1 MMNSLYTLTAVICS
15 SAIICTI
22 LSNFVTESGT
32 KKILNLILGAFM
44 VCSLIVPVKNAVSE
58 INTTLDGY
66 DTLQEITSTA
76 DEAYSN
82 EVISLTEDNLEQALS
97 DMLKQNG
104 IEIND
109 SKIILALSNENRIII
124 SYIGIYISKEYTLYT
139 ELISE
144 IVYDN
149 FTVVPNIM
157 ME

>member
-1 MMNSLYTLTAVICS
+1 MNSLYTLTAVICS

-22 LSNFVTESGT
+22 LSNFVTDSGT

-44 VCSLIVPVKNAVSE
+44 VCSLIVPVKNAIGE
-58 INTTLDGY
+58 IDATLDNY
-66 DTLQEITSTA
+66 NTSQELISTA

-82 EVISLTEDNLEQALS
+82 EVINLTEKNLEQALC
-97 DMLKQNG
+97 DVLKQNG
-104 IEIND
+104 IEINS
-109 SKIILALSNENRIII
+109 SKIILALSDKNRIII

-139 ELISE
+139 EQISE

-157 ME
+157 TE

>member
-1 MMNSLYTLTAVICS
+1 MNSLYTLTAVICS

-22 LSNFVTESGT
+22 LSNFVTNSGT

-44 VCSLIVPVKNAVSE
+44 VCSLIVPIKNAIGE
-58 INTTLDGY
+58 IDTTLDNLA
-66 DTLQEITSTA
+66 TTQEFISTA

-82 EVISLTEDNLEQALS
+82 EVISLTEDNLEQTLK

-104 IEIND
+104 IEINS
-109 SKIILALSNENRIII
+109 SKIILALSDENSIII
-124 SYIGIYISKEYTLYT
+124 SYIGIYISKEYTLYADM
-139 ELISE
+139 ISE

-157 ME
+157 TE

>member
-1 MMNSLYTLTAVICS
+1 MNSLYILTAVICS

-22 LSNFVTESGT
+22 LSNFVTDSGT

-44 VCSLIVPVKNAVSE
+44 VCSLIVPVKNAIGE
-58 INTTLDGY
+58 INATLEDY
-66 DTLQEITSTA
+66 NTSQELISTA

-97 DMLKQNG
+97 DILKQNG
-104 IEIND
+104 IEINS
-109 SKIILALSNENRIII
+109 SKIILALSEENRIII
-124 SYIGIYISKEYTLYT
+124 SYIGIYISNEYTQYT
-139 ELISE
+139 EQISE

-157 ME
+157 TE